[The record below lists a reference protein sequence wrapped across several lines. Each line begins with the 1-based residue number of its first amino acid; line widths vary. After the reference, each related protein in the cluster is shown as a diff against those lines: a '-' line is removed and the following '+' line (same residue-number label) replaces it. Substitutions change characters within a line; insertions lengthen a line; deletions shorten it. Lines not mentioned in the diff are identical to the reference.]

1 MKILNTIESILTK
14 FKTKSKQDYMLAE
27 EKIKESSH
35 PLYANAHSLNDLLE
49 VFS

>member
-1 MKILNTIESILTK
+1 
-14 FKTKSKQDYMLAE
+14 MLAE

-49 VFS
+49 VFP